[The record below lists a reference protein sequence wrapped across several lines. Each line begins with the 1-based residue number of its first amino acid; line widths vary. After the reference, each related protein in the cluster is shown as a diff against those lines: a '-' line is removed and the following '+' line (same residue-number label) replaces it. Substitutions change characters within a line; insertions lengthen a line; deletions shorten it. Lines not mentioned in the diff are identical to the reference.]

1 MPAYVPPGRRGQKST
16 VEVKQTGVRW
26 PSNAHGDESANV
38 KKKNAPKQYRNGS
51 QTRSQKYR
59 KQSRNLAKRTLRSK
73 PVKSSLKKS
82 TRKIRPSSAPAK
94 L

>member
-1 MPAYVPPGRRGQKST
+1 MPPYVPPSRRGKKST
-16 VEVKQTGVRW
+16 VELKQTGVRW
-26 PSNAHGDESANV
+26 PSNAHGDERANV
-38 KKKNAPKQYRNGS
+38 KEKAAPTSYRNGS

-73 PVKSSLKKS
+73 AVKSSLKKS